1 MLYGL
6 LEARWGSTMERGTIV
21 ITEDRSQP
29 ALRAVPKAYAESGR
43 QSDAWALVGV
53 DPHSRP
59 RP

>member
-1 MLYGL
+1 MACLRRGGGL
-6 LEARWGSTMERGTIV
+6 DMERGTIV
-21 ITEDRSQP
+21 MPEDRSQP
-29 ALRAVPKAYAESGR
+29 ALRAPEAYAESGR

>member
-1 MLYGL
+1 
-6 LEARWGSTMERGTIV
+6 MERGTIV
-21 ITEDRSQP
+21 ITEDRSQS